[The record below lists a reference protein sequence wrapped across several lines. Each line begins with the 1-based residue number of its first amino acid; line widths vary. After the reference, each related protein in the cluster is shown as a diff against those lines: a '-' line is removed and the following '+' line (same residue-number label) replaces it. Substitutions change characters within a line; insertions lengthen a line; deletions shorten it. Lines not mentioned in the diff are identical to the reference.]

1 MCYVLYINVGFTGAP
16 SPTAVCS
23 RRENSKSVYPAGGT
37 KTQGKGKHS
46 IGMVFFFFQKLGHCA
61 FLEKGFI
68 ENVTIMEI
76 HLSK

>member
-37 KTQGKGKHS
+37 KTQGKGEHS
-46 IGMVFFFFQKLGHCA
+46 IGMGCFFSKLGTA

-76 HLSK
+76 HLNK